1 MSTGSLQ
8 IYTDGACS
16 GNPGPGGWAWA
27 IDGGAFKSG
36 YEAHSTNQRMEIMA
50 AYDAVRSNR
59 GPIEVVSDS
68 TYVVNCYR
76 DSWYVGWRK
85 RGWLNSQKKPVA
97 NRDLWEPFID
107 LVLERGDVTFT
118 WVKGHSDDRMNDIV
132 DRLAV
137 QAIVDKAGRAG
148 VGVPA
153 DLGDPD
159 MPPAKD
165 KKKASGPSLPDGH
178 LVLVTGLRPPELG
191 GYEPNLTWESVRG
204 RITEALKYLA
214 GEHGDLV
221 VVTGMGLGVEQLGA
235 EAACDAGVPFVAT
248 PAHPGFDRV
257 WPESSRAR
265 YRELLDKAVEEIV
278 FENRAPATKQLAGA
292 MASRRDAW
300 LAKSVDEA
308 IVVHDGEDE
317 RTEKILAALVM
328 QLGDDNVLQL
338 HP

>member
-1 MSTGSLQ
+1 MTTQ

-27 IDGGAFKSG
+27 IDGGAYRSG
-36 YEAHSTNQRMEIMA
+36 FEAHTTNQRMEILA
-50 AYDAVRSNR
+50 AYDAVRAND

-68 TYVVNCYR
+68 TYVVHCFR
-76 DSWYVGWRK
+76 DSWYVGWRT
-85 RGWLNSQKKPVA
+85 RGWLNSAKKPVA

-107 LVLERGDVTFT
+107 LVLERRNVAFT
-118 WVKGHSDDRMNDIV
+118 WVKGHSDDRMNDVV

-137 QAIVDKAGRAG
+137 QAVVDKAGRAG
-148 VGVPA
+148 VGMPP

-159 MPPAKD
+159 LPPG

-191 GYEPNLTWESVRG
+191 GYDPNLTWDAVRSK
-204 RITEALKYLA
+204 IVEALQYLA
-214 GEHGDLV
+214 TDHDDLV
-221 VVTGMGLGVEQLGA
+221 VVSGMGLGTEQLAA
-235 EAACDAGVPFVAT
+235 EAALEAGVPFVAA
-248 PAHPGFDRV
+248 PAHPGFDKV
-257 WPESSRAR
+257 WPPDSRAR
-265 YRELLDKAVEEIV
+265 YRALVDQALEEVV
-278 FENRAPATKQLAGA
+278 FENRAPATKQLAGG
-292 MASRRDAW
+292 MAARRDAW
-300 LAKSVDEA
+300 LAKSADEA

-317 RTEKILAALVM
+317 RTAKTVASLVM